1 MSAGLSELL
10 QTSWIVLQYSD
21 CLNVHKGTT
30 LDYQRLFEIAD
41 RKQCREIVAWSALGG
56 KQPSA
61 ALLALRTSQCM
72 GASADAEKCRVMI
85 KEEEVLA
92 ALDKPRAIY
101 SLQQRLDPSNK
112 STDALQELLMRMRTA
127 GTVKFDIKTGKWRK
141 A

>member
-1 MSAGLSELL
+1 
-10 QTSWIVLQYSD
+10 
-21 CLNVHKGTT
+21 
-30 LDYQRLFEIAD
+30 
-41 RKQCREIVAWSALGG
+41 
-56 KQPSA
+56 
-61 ALLALRTSQCM
+61 M
-72 GASADAEKCRVMI
+72 GASAEAGKYQVMI
-85 KEEEVLA
+85 KEEDVLA